1 MGPQI
6 SQMKLTSPPSVMDE
20 PKIKTC
26 VNEQAEDSSG
36 MVCVKQSIQASI
48 SFHRLCSLEDF
59 GVECRRDPL
68 F

>member
-26 VNEQAEDSSG
+26 VNKQAEDSSG
-36 MVCVKQSIQASI
+36 ILCVKLSIQVSI
-48 SFHRLCSLEDF
+48 SFHCLCSLEDS
-59 GVECRRDPL
+59 GVECGKDPL

>member
-6 SQMKLTSPPSVMDE
+6 SQMKLTNPPSVMDE

-36 MVCVKQSIQASI
+36 IVCVKQSIQASI
-48 SFHRLCSLEDF
+48 SFHRLCSLEDS
-59 GVECRRDPL
+59 GVECRKDPL